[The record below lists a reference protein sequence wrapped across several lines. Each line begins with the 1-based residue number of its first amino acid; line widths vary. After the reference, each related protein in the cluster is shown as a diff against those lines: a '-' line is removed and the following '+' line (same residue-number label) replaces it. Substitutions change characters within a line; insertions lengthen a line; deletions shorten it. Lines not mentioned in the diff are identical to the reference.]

1 VRAAA
6 AFALLVLSVGAA
18 ALAVRRLVRNA
29 DEGPRRAPAALVVS
43 EYGPPPGA
51 VPGAA
56 ADGSATSTPIG
67 APEARRAPETKRVAA
82 PAEKRGEQPALAPA
96 PPPPPPLPR
105 VEIPAI
111 GVRAHIVSLGL
122 TKDGALQAPPTYDE
136 VGWWSGGPRPGRK
149 GPALLAGH
157 VDSRSAPAVFYRL
170 RELRSGDAV
179 TVIDSA
185 GSHRFRVTGE
195 QRAGKASFPTR
206 RVYGDTPKPALR
218 LVTCGGPWDARAGH
232 YRDNLIVYAKQA

>member
-1 VRAAA
+1 MRAAA

-18 ALAVRRLVRNA
+18 ALAVRRLVRSA
-29 DEGPRRAPAALVVS
+29 DEGPRRAPATLVVS

-51 VPGAA
+51 VPAVASGTPAPPP
-56 ADGSATSTPIG
+56 PIG
-67 APEARRAPETKRVAA
+67 APEARRAPEAKQAA
-82 PAEKRGEQPALAPA
+82 AAVPAEKPALAPA

-122 TKDGALQAPPTYDE
+122 TRDRALQAPPTYDE

-170 RELRSGDAV
+170 RELRSGDPV

-195 QRAGKASFPTR
+195 QRARKASFPTR
-206 RVYGDTPKPALR
+206 GVYGDTPKPALR

>member
-6 AFALLVLSVGAA
+6 AFALLLLSVGAA
-18 ALAVRRLVRNA
+18 GLGVRQLVRSA
-29 DEGPRRAPAALVVS
+29 GEDPRPAPAALVVS

-51 VPGAA
+51 VVGAPA
-56 ADGSATSTPIG
+56 SVTPTG
-67 APEARRAPETKRVAA
+67 APEARPAPEAKRAA
-82 PAEKRGEQPALAPA
+82 ARTNEPAETPAVAPAPA
-96 PPPPPPLPR
+96 PPPALPR
-105 VEIPAI
+105 VEIPSI
-111 GVRAHIVSLGL
+111 GLRAHIVSLGL
-122 TKDGALQAPPTYDE
+122 TKGGALQAPPTYDE

-170 RELRSGDAV
+170 DELRRDDEV

-185 GSHRFRVTGE
+185 GTHRFRVTSE
-195 QRAGKASFPTR
+195 ERARKTSFPTR
-206 RVYGDTPKPALR
+206 RVYGDTPAPALR